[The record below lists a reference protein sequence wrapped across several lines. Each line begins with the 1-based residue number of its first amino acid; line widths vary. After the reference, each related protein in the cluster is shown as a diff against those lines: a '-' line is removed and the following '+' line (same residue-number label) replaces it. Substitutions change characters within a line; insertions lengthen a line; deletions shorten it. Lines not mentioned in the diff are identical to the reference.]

1 MENFGKRFAQQL
13 MQCLEGSEK
22 MNMKAR
28 CSLLI
33 LNRVSVVFPNS
44 FMCAEP
50 IQKKLQEKIVD
61 CKGEVKQDLWALAS
75 GYNENLKKKM
85 AKFPES

>member
-1 MENFGKRFAQQL
+1 
-13 MQCLEGSEK
+13 
-22 MNMKAR
+22 
-28 CSLLI
+28 
-33 LNRVSVVFPNS
+33 
-44 FMCAEP
+44 MCAEP